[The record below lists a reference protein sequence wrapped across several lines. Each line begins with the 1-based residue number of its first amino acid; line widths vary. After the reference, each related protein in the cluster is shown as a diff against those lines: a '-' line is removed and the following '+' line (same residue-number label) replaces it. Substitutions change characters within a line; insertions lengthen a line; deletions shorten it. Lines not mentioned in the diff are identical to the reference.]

1 MAKLS
6 EILADVE
13 GYVSS
18 HYPDYIMFL
27 NSRSY
32 EFLSTPPE
40 NRDNWW
46 NFWYPALRASTQ
58 YVCQDIWDTAEHDI
72 EIIYSEYVADIVVD
86 LFAHRFPDSEAHL
99 SRLCTDIANS
109 RVRIRYEGGRYVTGE
124 RWSPEDWREGEE
136 EPEPEPESD
145 EEADSF
151 IDDVREAITRGAEHA
166 RDWIRTQGERIGN
179 WSRSTY
185 DTVRRRL
192 RNIREGLDDTWERMT
207 TLPHN
212 WRDALDSVDEFL
224 DSMYDRISSWHI
236 DWGSLSESL
245 DETREFALRALGHYH
260 LSFMRRPHDFI
271 NEVWEEYRSWAQAN
285 GLSLDVSHTNIR
297 KFLAYKWGLKF
308 DPNDVK
314 VDEGRLVTVTI
325 GRRKPEKF
333 ISISFGFSDAW
344 NVIKEDVKAI
354 WDEFAERYDVI
365 KSFDWKRYFME
376 QLQDIVDKF
385 VDIIKVDPIYLA
397 CCLLDTGLTLEKYL
411 DPALLAAIGRILQI
425 LTYSPYIG
433 LSFGFDLMKTINE
446 SLSFMIRTGWVIFLK
461 YMVFNAVSAVWYKID
476 KFLYELGMCI
486 VDPTRSK
493 TKWCK
498 EWMAFLRCVPL
509 MDFLYYLYN
518 KLTGIKDSIL
528 SFYFQLLDDL
538 RFREWR
544 LLEDIRVIFANAIN
558 INIINR
564 WRGFFNKLLAI
575 VDALAL
581 CISSA
586 DVQDYRG
593 RFRGYRMP
601 IVPTPGGEP
610 SDEEHISTSGHVPGP
625 GESTSTARE
634 FYRRAVGGIDTE
646 GAIEAGASIH
656 DVIATVVPNELYR
669 RLVEWYNFV
678 QEHVHTE
685 SKDEC
690 DRRLITGLFKLMEDL
705 YE

>member
-1 MAKLS
+1 MANLS

-18 HYPDYIMFL
+18 HYPDYIRFL
-27 NSRSY
+27 NGRSY
-32 EFLSTPPE
+32 EFLSTPPDD
-40 NRDNWW
+40 RDDWW

-58 YVCQDIWDTAEHDI
+58 YICQDIWETAEHDI
-72 EIIYSEYVADIVVD
+72 EIIYSEYVANIVVD
-86 LFAHRFPDSEAHL
+86 LFAHRFPDSEVYL
-99 SRLCTDIANS
+99 SRLCTEIANS
-109 RVRIRYEGGRYVTGE
+109 RVRIRYEGGRYITGD
-124 RWSPEDWREGEE
+124 RWSPEGWEREENE
-136 EPEPEPESD
+136 SESD
-145 EEADSF
+145 EESDSF
-151 IDDVREAITRGAEHA
+151 IDDVRDAIARGAEHA
-166 RDWIRTQGERIGN
+166 RSWIETQRERVSN
-179 WSRSTY
+179 WNRRTY
-185 DTVRRRL
+185 DNVRRRL
-192 RNIREGLDDTWERMT
+192 RDINDGLDDTWERMT

-212 WRDALDSVDEFL
+212 WRDGLDSVNEFL
-224 DSMYDRISSWHI
+224 DGMYSSISQWRV
-236 DWGSLSESL
+236 DWGAFNEALTDKGFTVKILGTRHL
-245 DETREFALRALGHYH
+245 DLLYK
-260 LSFMRRPHDFI
+260 PHTYI
-271 NEVWEEYRSWAQAN
+271 NDVWKEYRSWARAN
-285 GLSLDVSHTNIR
+285 GLPLDVSHTNIR
-297 KFLAYKWGLKF
+297 RFLAHKWGLKF
-308 DPNDVK
+308 DPNDVA
-314 VDEGRLVTVTI
+314 VDEGRLVTVTV

-333 ISISFGFSDAW
+333 ISINFGFSDAW
-344 NVIKEDVKAI
+344 DIIKEDAVGI
-354 WDEFAERYDVI
+354 WNEFAERYNVL
-365 KSFDWKRYFME
+365 KSFDWKYYFMT
-376 QLQDIVDKF
+376 QLQEIVDEF
-385 VDIIKVDPIYLA
+385 VKMLTVDPIYLA
-397 CCLLDTGLTLEKYL
+397 CCLLDTGLTLENYV
-411 DPALLAAIGRILQI
+411 DPKLLSAIGRILQI

-433 LSFGFDLMKTINE
+433 LSFGFDFMKAINE

-461 YMVFNAVSAVWYKID
+461 YTVFNAVAGVWYKID
-476 KFLYELGMCI
+476 QFLYELGMCI
-486 VDPTRSK
+486 VDPERSE

-498 EWMAFLRCVPL
+498 DWMAILRCIPL

-518 KLTGIKDSIL
+518 KLTGIKNSIL

-538 RFREWR
+538 RFRELR
-544 LLEDIRVIFANAIN
+544 FLGDIRAIFANAIN
-558 INIINR
+558 INIINK

-575 VDALAL
+575 VDALTL

-646 GAIEAGASIH
+646 GAIEAGTSIH